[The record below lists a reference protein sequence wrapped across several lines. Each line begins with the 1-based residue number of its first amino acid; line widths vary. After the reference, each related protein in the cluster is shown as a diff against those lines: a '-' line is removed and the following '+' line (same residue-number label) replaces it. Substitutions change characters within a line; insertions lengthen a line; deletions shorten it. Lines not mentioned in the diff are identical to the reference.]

1 MQEPVL
7 PKQDQSGFTSR
18 KLLSIDYDMED
29 EDDSEFEENEHD
41 SKLEETG
48 DLVSKKK
55 HDSLVEEEEDLPELD
70 VEQDDQGHNDE
81 EGKEPAQGDLL
92 ASNDELKDA
101 VTSNEY
107 CDKDENNCG
116 EEGAENIYA
125 KKPDSDPGGNSVEET
140 SEPDAKP
147 STTPNKPEQAAE
159 KEAKLKNSK
168 DHAKKGS
175 TSSAED
181 LEDELKA
188 AYKSTKKKPKSP
200 ISKLVN
206 LEGCSKLLD
215 QAKVMTFLKIFKK
228 SIILQYLTA
237 GSGQAICKVSPLK
250 SDQVEPR
257 HHSKTWRPARIHGKD
272 DRGTKIYFDREHQ
285 T

>member
-1 MQEPVL
+1 
-7 PKQDQSGFTSR
+7 
-18 KLLSIDYDMED
+18 MED
-29 EDDSEFEENEHD
+29 EDDSE
-41 SKLEETG
+41 LEEDNEEEED
-48 DLVSKKK
+48 DLESKKK
-55 HDSLVEEEEDLPELD
+55 HDSLVEEEEDLSEL
-70 VEQDDQGHNDE
+70 EEDDQDLDIDE
-81 EGKEPAQGDLL
+81 EGKEAVQGDSLS
-92 ASNDELKDA
+92 SNDEHKDA
-101 VTSNEY
+101 ATSNEY
-107 CDKDENNCG
+107 CDKDGNNCG
-116 EEGAENIYA
+116 EERTENIYA

-147 STTPNKPEQAAE
+147 STTPNKPEQAFK

-168 DHAKKGS
+168 DHEKKRS
-175 TSSAED
+175 TSPAKE

-228 SIILQYLTA
+228 SIFLQYLTA
-237 GSGQAICKVSPLK
+237 GSGQAICKVTSIK

-272 DRGTKIYFDREHQ
+272 DRGTTIYSDTER